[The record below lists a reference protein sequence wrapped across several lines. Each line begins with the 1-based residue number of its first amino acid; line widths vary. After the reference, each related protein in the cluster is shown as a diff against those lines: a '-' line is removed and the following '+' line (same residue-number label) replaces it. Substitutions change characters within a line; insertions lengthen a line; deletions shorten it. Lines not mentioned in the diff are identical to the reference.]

1 MDTLLIYAF
10 DEQGFHDGKKYIKND
25 PVSLAKAIMYYGSKA
40 ARLTITDIW
49 DMPVCTTIGFFLDEW
64 RGYGVS
70 YEMSSL
76 TAPTVYTVGFR
87 IRRRRIPSIKMVD
100 KRKHDF
106 T

>member
-10 DEQGFHDGKKYIKND
+10 DEQGFHNGKKYIKND

-64 RGYGVS
+64 IGCGVS
-70 YEMSSL
+70 YEMSSVTKEL
-76 TAPTVYTVGFR
+76 NKLLLHSA
-87 IRRRRIPSIKMVD
+87 IPDNPSEFLVQ
-100 KRKHDF
+100 
-106 T
+106 